1 MDICTQEIPRLQEVA
16 QATLWRVICTR
27 NGAMPAGGTPM
38 SDYFLEIKN
47 LTKYFPLNND
57 VLSRLTGKT
66 YRRRLMTSVS
76 SSSQEKRWA

>member
-1 MDICTQEIPRLQEVA
+1 
-16 QATLWRVICTR
+16 
-27 NGAMPAGGTPM
+27 M

-66 YRRRLMTSVS
+66 RTP
-76 SSSQEKRWA
+76 EGG